1 MKFTVMAT
9 LLCAVLF
16 SLMISAQTTVTGKT
30 TRAPSRERPRD
41 QDAPKF
47 VEPAAE
53 PEPSTPESEAGAE
66 PEPDSKPKKLREE
79 VEPEEPEP
87 KSGSVSLQAGAS
99 LVLALLVNIA
109 AAF

>member
-1 MKFTVMAT
+1 M
-9 LLCAVLF
+9 
-16 SLMISAQTTVTGKT
+16 
-30 TRAPSRERPRD
+30 
-41 QDAPKF
+41 
-47 VEPAAE
+47 EPAAE

-79 VEPEEPEP
+79 VEPEP

-109 AAF
+109 AAFWDDKKLFFYWYLIDFFGPNIAFSERVLVHSEMELETISE